1 VLRCEVS
8 FLCWQRFQWHG
19 CNPVLGVTGGLVQV
33 WALTRLPNSD
43 CPTAVVLNVV
53 VHDPPCAAEAAEPVC
68 HCHMVFV
75 CFLLQEL
82 DEQLY
87 EECRQRYEQEQR
99 LRRQKEDQRQREWQ
113 QMQHRAQKQAQV
125 KGLPNGVVN
134 CSSTYQPILIRSKS

>member
-1 VLRCEVS
+1 MHKEPAGTCTDNDGGGVCCSHVS
-8 FLCWQRFQWHG
+8 
-19 CNPVLGVTGGLVQV
+19 
-33 WALTRLPNSD
+33 
-43 CPTAVVLNVV
+43 
-53 VHDPPCAAEAAEPVC
+53 
-68 HCHMVFV
+68 VF
-75 CFLLQEL
+75 CLQEL

-134 CSSTYQPILIRSKS
+134 CSSTYTPILIRSKS